1 MSRQRLM
8 LSGLAV
14 LVAFI
19 VACSSDEST
28 SRQPSK
34 FGAVSSLSITGPDG
48 STLKASAPALVSPAS
63 GATIAPNTPVVLVLT
78 NSTTNVPLS
87 LVYRFEIK
95 DGNGSVVD
103 STTVSQGAT
112 TTSKTVTAS
121 LVGGQT
127 YSWRARAE
135 LGNDA
140 GAWSVTRTFIAPAN
154 DGYNRPGELF
164 DPLINGK
171 TIGTINGGATFIPG
185 LGIRL
190 ADAFAYVVYDMPQV
204 VLAGEMSA
212 EISNL
217 GPGGPCCKVRVFSII
232 DALHIPAS
240 NSSYSMNAQYRGVGG
255 NPDNCICF
263 KSIFGDNARGLE
275 PSTAQRLTM
284 GRVLDPSKVYLWR
297 AIWTRQSYRLRVT
310 ELATGTLIYDFTSDP
325 DPLIAWNP
333 SKMYAFLGTEQGRY
347 DPLDGTLRGVT
358 IRNFWVGSGPR
369 P

>member
-19 VACSSDEST
+19 VACGQSSAPT
-28 SRQPSK
+28 SPSA
-34 FGAVSSLSITGPDG
+34 GSATVASITGPDG

-63 GATIAPNTPVVLVLT
+63 GARITQGTPVVLVLT

-95 DGNGSVVD
+95 DANGSVID
-103 STTVSQGAT
+103 STTVSQGVT

-121 LVGGQT
+121 LSADQT
-127 YSWRARAE
+127 YSWRGRAE

-140 GAWSVTRTFIAPAN
+140 GAWSATRTFIAPAN
-154 DGYNRPGELF
+154 DGYNRAGELY
-164 DPLINGK
+164 DPLINGR
-171 TIGTINGGATFIPG
+171 TVGTIHGNATFIPG
-185 LGIRL
+185 QGIRL
-190 ADAFAYVVYDMPQV
+190 NDAFAYVVYDMSQV
-204 VLAGEMSA
+204 VLSGEMSA
-212 EISNL
+212 EVSNL
-217 GPGGPCCKVRVFSII
+217 GPGGPCCKVRVFSMI
-232 DALHIPAS
+232 DRLGIPAS
-240 NSSYSMNAQYRGVGG
+240 SSQYSMNAQYRGVGG

-263 KSIFGDNARGLE
+263 KAIFGDNARGLE
-275 PSTAQRLTM
+275 PSTTQRLSM

-310 ELATGTLIYDFTSDP
+310 ELATGALIYDFTSDP

-333 SKMYAFLGTEQGRY
+333 SKMYAFLGSEQGAF

-358 IRNFWVGSGPR
+358 IKNFWVGSTPR